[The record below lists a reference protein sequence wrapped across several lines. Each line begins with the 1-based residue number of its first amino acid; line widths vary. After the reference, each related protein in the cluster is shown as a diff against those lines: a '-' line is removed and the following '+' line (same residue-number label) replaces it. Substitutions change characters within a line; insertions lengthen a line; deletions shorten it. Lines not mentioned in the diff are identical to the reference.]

1 MFLELVLQID
11 FVCIFVAAIMAHV
24 DQEILDHR
32 NTEFL
37 DLNIVFILRNA
48 RLFTYLDVVRDAK
61 FVSETIK
68 YLTKPILTKFFFC
81 YIIFYEY
88 AYMGQ
93 LMFGG
98 RISYDVYKE
107 KLAGSYPAFYYLMN
121 FNDFGSS
128 LIVLF
133 QQMVVNN
140 WWVVVD
146 M

>member
-1 MFLELVLQID
+1 
-11 FVCIFVAAIMAHV
+11 MAHV
-24 DQEILDHR
+24 DNEILDHR

-98 RISYDVYKE
+98 RISYDVYRE
-107 KLAGSYPAFYYLMN
+107 KLSGNYPAFYYLMN

-140 WWVVVD
+140 WWVVVN

>member
-1 MFLELVLQID
+1 MD
-11 FVCIFVAAIMAHV
+11 KK
-24 DQEILDHR
+24 ILNHR
-32 NTEFL
+32 ETEFL

-48 RLFTYLDVVRDAK
+48 RLFTYLDVIRDAK

-68 YLTKPILTKFFFC
+68 YLTRPILTKFFFC
-81 YIIFYEY
+81 YVIFYEY

-93 LMFGG
+93 FMFGG
-98 RISYDVYKE
+98 KISYDVYKQQ
-107 KLAGSYPAFYYLMN
+107 LSGDYPAFYYLMN
-121 FNDFGSS
+121 FNDFGSAF
-128 LIVLF
+128 IVLF

>member
-1 MFLELVLQID
+1 MLQID
-11 FVCIFVAAIMAHV
+11 FVCILVAAIIAHV
-24 DQEILDHR
+24 DHEILDHR

-48 RLFTYLDVVRDAK
+48 RLFAYLDVVRDAK

-98 RISYDVYKE
+98 RITYDIYKE
-107 KLAGSYPAFYYLMN
+107 KLSGSYPAFYFLMN

-140 WWVVVD
+140 WWVVVNL
-146 M
+146 

>member
-11 FVCIFVAAIMAHV
+11 FLMILIAAIMAQI
-24 DQEILDHR
+24 DQKILDHR

-48 RLFTYLDVVRDAK
+48 RLITYLDVVRDAK

-68 YLTKPILTKFFFC
+68 YLTRPILTKFFFC

-93 LMFGG
+93 FMFGG
-98 RISYDVYKE
+98 KISYDVYK
-107 KLAGSYPAFYYLMN
+107 
-121 FNDFGSS
+121 
-128 LIVLF
+128 
-133 QQMVVNN
+133 Q
-140 WWVVVD
+140 
-146 M
+146 